1 MLVLLKQITK
11 QIATAEF
18 QVFWEGVNNSLLHLN
33 FNPIISQHNLSG
45 IYCLL
50 HWQAKPKYYRRWGI
64 YYSLHDYYYP
74 FNWEELSINEK
85 IIAKALDISE
95 SKFKTV
101 PTAVIYLQ
109 AKLTKTN
116 GGITLNAV

>member
-1 MLVLLKQITK
+1 MFNQVIKQ
-11 QIATAEF
+11 TAIGEF
-18 QVFWEGVNNSLLHLN
+18 DVFWEGIRDSLLHLN
-33 FNPIISQHNLSG
+33 FNPIITQHNLSG

-64 YYSLHDYYYP
+64 YYSPHDYYYP
-74 FNWEELSINEK
+74 FNWHELRINEK

-101 PTAVIYLQ
+101 PSAVIYLQ

-116 GGITLNAV
+116 EGFIVNGI